1 MTMKLIVPLQKYLPF
16 LQLEKKEKCCKV
28 YTCSSKHRSAA
39 KDTHFAVP
47 NICGCYFRTVVVTA
61 TDCGVLVFR
70 QPQHPPPPVILSTLH
85 ISFSGTFPPNSTWPQ
100 LATLLTGHY
109 LSSCMYLYRSHPQV
123 SGCQPLPQYL
133 HCLGTK
139 TVEITRVSKH
149 NCKHL
154 VCLHQI

>member
-1 MTMKLIVPLQKYLPF
+1 MTMKLIVPLQKYLPV

-70 QPQHPPPPVILSTLH
+70 QPQHPPPPSDIIHTPRLIFRH
-85 ISFSGTFPPNSTWPQ
+85 
-100 LATLLTGHY
+100 
-109 LSSCMYLYRSHPQV
+109 LSSKFYLTSIGYTTDRALLIFMHV
-123 SGCQPLPQYL
+123 SLPESPPSLRLPAPSTIFALFGY
-133 HCLGTK
+133 
-139 TVEITRVSKH
+139 
-149 NCKHL
+149 
-154 VCLHQI
+154 